1 MLMGIIFY
9 SKLTW
14 AKHID
19 DLKLKVKKSLNL
31 LKVISGFDWGA
42 DKKSLL
48 RIYDALCRS
57 KLDYG
62 CQIYSSASKSNLD
75 ALNIVHNMGLCI
87 CSRAFRTSVESL
99 YVDTHQLPLDLR
111 REELGLRY
119 FMRIKCNRDNP
130 SNKVI
135 CQVDA
140 SKFGPRSSTPLQVR
154 LDQCVNDLPLKT
166 QSILEVI
173 PSRVPPWLIP
183 KANLCQKAIVK
194 KNTIDQM
201 IKALFLEH
209 DELHDGEYKI
219 YTDGSKT
226 SEGVEFAVVADD
238 SCVSAKLSSSASIY
252 TAELTDIIDAMNMAY
267 HTNQKSFVIYS
278 DSKSALE
285 SLNNYNSPHP
295 LVQ

>member
-1 MLMGIIFY
+1 MGVILD

-57 KLDYG
+57 KLDYR

-75 ALNIVHNMGLCI
+75 ALNTVHNMGLRI
-87 CSRAFRTSVESL
+87 CSESFQTSPVESP

-119 FMRIKCNRDNP
+119 LMRIKCNPDNP

-135 CQVDA
+135 CQVEP
-140 SKFGPRSSTPLQVR
+140 SKFGPRSSTPFQVR
-154 LDQCVNDLPLKT
+154 LDQSVNDLPLKT

-183 KANLCQKAIVK
+183 KAKLCQKAIVK
-194 KNTIDQM
+194 KNNSDQT

-209 DELHDGEYKI
+209 DEVHDGEYKI
-219 YTDGSKT
+219 YTYGSKT
-226 SEGVEFAVVADD
+226 SEGVGFAVVADD
-238 SCVSAKLSSSASIY
+238 SCDSAKLSS
-252 TAELTDIIDAMNMAY
+252 
-267 HTNQKSFVIYS
+267 
-278 DSKSALE
+278 
-285 SLNNYNSPHP
+285 
-295 LVQ
+295 